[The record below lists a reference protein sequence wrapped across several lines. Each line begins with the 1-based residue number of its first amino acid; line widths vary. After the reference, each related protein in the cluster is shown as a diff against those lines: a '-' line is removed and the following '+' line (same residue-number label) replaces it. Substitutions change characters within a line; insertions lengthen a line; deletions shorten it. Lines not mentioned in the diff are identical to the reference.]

1 MILIHQIISI
11 INLINMSNKL
21 VIDSAKQNYVTLDDN
36 YEYVKL
42 SKIKFIF
49 DEQINPNLLS
59 DYNFMT
65 QEFNIVLNSNYN
77 CVVTRSI
84 TDFVFANI
92 IGKCKIKISIEHN
105 TISLKPK
112 RIILDTCIT
121 QPSKLFKNILVYTN
135 GLQYHHI
142 VTFEQTTNHPKNYNF
157 TTTSI
162 RHMGDSFRP
171 GFAGP
176 ETLRQ
181 NGRLGSSILRDIIWH
196 PRFIISII
204 LKNNTITHISY
215 RVNWDHN
222 IEEENQQY
230 LTKDFGDYIICIIPI
245 QYHTGH
251 TCEYINFDSIAELK
265 NAIKT
270 TDILKTVKYFSDSTT
285 NMTKPDITLSQ
296 DSQNFTY
303 IVSTRNDMTGTH
315 VDSEGSI
322 VLDT

>member
-1 MILIHQIISI
+1 
-11 INLINMSNKL
+11 MSNKL

-36 YEYVKL
+36 CEYVKL

-49 DEQINPNLLS
+49 DEPFNPNSLY
-59 DYNFMT
+59 DKNFMT
-65 QEFNIVLNSNYN
+65 QEFNILLNSNYD
-77 CVVTRSI
+77 CVVKHSI
-84 TDFVFANI
+84 TDFMFANI
-92 IGKCKIKISIEHN
+92 IGKCKIKISLEHN

-112 RIILDTCIT
+112 NIILDTCIT
-121 QPSKLFKNILVYTN
+121 QLGKLFKNILVYTN

-142 VTFEQTTNHPKNYNF
+142 VTFEQTTNHPKNYSF

-162 RHMGDSFRP
+162 RHMGVGIEDSTACASAR
-171 GFAGP
+171 G
-176 ETLRQ
+176 E
-181 NGRLGSSILRDIIWH
+181 IIWH
-196 PRFIISII
+196 PRFIVSII
-204 LKNNTITHISY
+204 PKNNTITHISY

-270 TDILKTVKYFSDSTT
+270 TDILKTVKYVSDSAT
-285 NMTKPDITLSQ
+285 NMSKPIIILRHESQ
-296 DSQNFTY
+296 SFTY
-303 IVSTRNDMTGTH
+303 IVSVENDMTGTH
-315 VDSEGSI
+315 VDDEGSI
-322 VLDT
+322 VVDT